1 MTQHFHAVVWIDHHE
16 ARILDFNAEDANAD
30 KVTVKH
36 KATRKQ
42 SARTG
47 KASWRESEDGA
58 FFDEV
63 AEKLAGAGE
72 ILVVGPANAKLGFL
86 KRLQAK
92 HAAIA
97 EHVVGIETV
106 DHPSDGQLLDF
117 ARAYFRKADRMLPQV
132 D

>member
-1 MTQHFHAVVWIDHHE
+1 MSAHYHGVVWIDHHE
-16 ARILDFNAEDANAD
+16 ARILDFNAEDANTD

-63 AEKLAGAGE
+63 AAKLDGIGE
-72 ILVVGPANAKLGFL
+72 ILIVGPANAKLGFL

-97 EHVVGIETV
+97 DHVVGIETV
-106 DHPSDGQLLDF
+106 DHPSDGQLLGF
-117 ARAYFRKADRMLPQV
+117 ARAYFHKTDRMLPQV

>member
-16 ARILDFNAEDANAD
+16 ARILDFNADDVNVD

-47 KASWRESEDGA
+47 KASWRESEDGT

-72 ILVVGPANAKLGFL
+72 ILIVGPANAKLGFL
-86 KRLQAK
+86 NRLQKK
-92 HAAIA
+92 HGAIA
-97 EHVVGIETV
+97 EHVIGIETV

-117 ARAYFRKADRMLPQV
+117 ARSYFRKADRMLPQV